1 MRRISNIKIYKDIT
15 DEEVL
20 FEIKEN
26 GEIVKATMTNE
37 KIKIEVPNT
46 SDNSL
51 DYIYIIAGILCV
63 GGVGVIIYD
72 KKRKK

>member
-1 MRRISNIKIYKDIT
+1 
-15 DEEVL
+15 
-20 FEIKEN
+20 
-26 GEIVKATMTNE
+26 MTNE
-37 KIKIEVPNT
+37 KIKIDVPNT